1 MQRKLPP
8 LPHLTLRS
16 ASTSSSSAAAA
27 AASSSFPP
35 PRRLPPPVPL
45 RDLLAHR
52 LPPPPDSTPPR
63 SPPSPHPHADLLLLL
78 RSRRSGGGD
87 ASPETLHLE
96 LLKRGLSHDLFLAN
110 HLVNSYAKGSRLAAA
125 HRVLDEMPER
135 NAVSW
140 TCLVSGYVLS
150 GLTDEAFRTFRD
162 MLREGPPWCRPTS
175 FTFGSVLR
183 ACQDAGLDR
192 LGFATQVH
200 GLVSKTP
207 YASNTTVCNAMISMY
222 GSCSIGPPLLAQ
234 RVFDDTPVRD
244 LITWNALMSVYA
256 KKGDV
261 TSTIALFMDLQ
272 RCDSGGI
279 ELQPTEHTFG
289 SLITAT
295 SMSSCS
301 FCVLG
306 QVFGRVLKSGCS
318 GDLYVGSALVSAFAR
333 HGMLDEAKEI
343 FLSMKDRNAV
353 TLNGLIVGLIKRH
366 CGEEAVDIFLGTR
379 DSVVVNADTYVVLL
393 SAIAEYSVSEE
404 GLRKGREVH
413 GHMLRTGLIDQ
424 KIAISNGLVNMYAK
438 CGAIDNASAV
448 FELMEVRDRISWNT
462 IISAL
467 DQSGNCEEAIK
478 HYCQMRQGCLSPS
491 NFAAISGLSS
501 CASLRLLAAGQQLHC
516 DAVKWG
522 LDLDTPVSNA
532 LVKMYGE
539 CGALSQCWEVFNSMI
554 EHDEVSWNS
563 IMGVMASSQEPLM
576 ESVEV
581 FSNMMRSGCTPNKVS
596 FVNLLA
602 ALSPLSVLELEKQV
616 HAMVLKHGAAEDNA
630 VDNALISCYA
640 KSGDMDSCELIFSK
654 MSSGR
659 DAVSWNSMISGYIY
673 NGHLQEAMDCV
684 WLMVH
689 SDQTMDCCTFSIVL
703 NACASVAALERG
715 MEMHAFGIRSHLE
728 SDVVV
733 ESTLVDMYSK
743 CGRVDYASKVFS
755 YMTQRN
761 EFSWNSMISGY
772 ARHGHGRKALEIFEE
787 MQLSGQTPDHVT
799 FVSVLSACSHAGLVE
814 RGLEYFETMR
824 NHGILPRIEHYCCV
838 IDLLGRAG
846 KLDKVQEYIERM
858 PMKPN
863 ALIWR
868 TVLVA
873 CRQSKDRAKIDLG
886 RKASRML
893 LELEPQN
900 PVNYVLA
907 SNFHAATGR
916 WEDTATARAA
926 MRQVAVRKEAGR
938 SWVTLCD
945 GVHTFVAGDR
955 SHPNSK
961 EIYEKL
967 NFLIHTIRNAGYV
980 PLTEYAL
987 YDLEE
992 ENKEEL
998 LSYHSEKL
1006 AIAFVLT
1013 RPSSGGTIRIMK
1025 NLRVCGDCHTAF
1037 RYISQ
1042 IVGRQIILRDSIRF
1056 HHFEDG
1062 KCSCGDYW

>member
-1 MQRKLPP
+1 MHRKLPP
-8 LPHLTLRS
+8 FPHLTIRS
-16 ASTSSSSAAAA
+16 ASSAAAA
-27 AASSSFPP
+27 SASSPP
-35 PRRLPPPVPL
+35 PSRLPPPVPL

-52 LPPPPDSTPPR
+52 LPHPR
-63 SPPSPHPHADLLLLL
+63 SPSPPTPHPHADILHLL
-78 RSRRSGGGD
+78 RRRGD
-87 ASPETLHLE
+87 ATSPERLHVE
-96 LLKRGLSHDLFLAN
+96 LVKRGLNHDLFLVN
-110 HLVNSYAKGSRLAAA
+110 HLVNSYAKGVRLAAA
-125 HRVLDEMPER
+125 RRVFDEMPER

-140 TCLVSGYVLS
+140 TCLVSGYVLQ
-150 GLTDEAFRTFRD
+150 GLADEAFRLFRA
-162 MLREGPPWCRPTS
+162 MLREVEPGCRPTS
-175 FTFGSVLR
+175 FTFGTVLR
-183 ACQDAGLDR
+183 ACQDGGPDR
-192 LGFATQVH
+192 LGLSTQVH
-200 GLVSKTP
+200 GLVSKTE
-207 YASNTTVCNAMISMY
+207 YTSNTTVCNALISMY
-222 GSCSIGPPLLAQ
+222 GSCAVGPPILAQ
-234 RVFDDTPVRD
+234 RVFDGTPVRD

-261 TSTIALFMDLQ
+261 ISTFTLFMDMQ
-272 RCDSGGI
+272 RDDSRI
-279 ELQPTEHTFG
+279 QLRPTEHTFG

-295 SMSSCS
+295 SLSSCTS
-301 FCVLG
+301 GVLD
-306 QVFGRVLKSGCS
+306 QVFVRVLKSGCS

-333 HGMLDEAKEI
+333 HGLLDDAKDI
-343 FLSMKDRNAV
+343 FLSLKERNAV
-353 TLNGLIVGLIKRH
+353 TLNGLMVGLVKQH
-366 CGEEAVDIFLGTR
+366 CGEESVAIFVGTR
-379 DSVVVNADTYVVLL
+379 DSVAVNADTYVVLL

-413 GHMLRTGLIDQ
+413 GHMLRTGITDM
-424 KIAISNGLVNMYAK
+424 KIAVSNGLVNMYAK
-438 CGAIDNASAV
+438 CGAIDDASKV
-448 FELMEVRDRISWNT
+448 FQLMEARDRISWNT

-467 DQSGNCEEAIK
+467 DQNDTCEEAMM
-478 HYCQMRQGCLSPS
+478 HYCLMRRGCISPS

-501 CASLRLLAAGQQLHC
+501 CAGLRLLAAGQQVHC

-522 LDLDTPVSNA
+522 LDLDTSVSNA

-539 CGALSQCWEVFNSMI
+539 CGAMSECWKVFNSMT

-563 IMGVMASSQEPLM
+563 MMGVMASSQAPISET
-576 ESVEV
+576 VEV
-581 FSNMMRSGCTPNKVS
+581 FSNMMRGGLTPNKVT

-602 ALSPLSVLELEKQV
+602 ALSPLSVLELGKQV
-616 HAMVLKHGAAEDNA
+616 HAVVLKHGVTEDNA

-640 KSGDMDSCELIFSK
+640 KSGEMDSCEHLFSK
-654 MSSGR
+654 MSGRR

-689 SDQTMDCCTFSIVL
+689 TGQMMDCCTFSIIL

-715 MEMHAFGIRSHLE
+715 MEMHAFGFKSHLE

-733 ESTLVDMYSK
+733 ESALVDMYSK
-743 CGRVDYASKVFS
+743 CGRVDYASKVFNS
-755 YMTQRN
+755 MTKRN

-772 ARHGHGRKALEIFEE
+772 ARHGLGRKALEIFEE
-787 MQLSGQTPDHVT
+787 MQCSREIPDHVT

-814 RGLEYFETMR
+814 RGLEYFEMMR
-824 NHGILPRIEHYCCV
+824 EHGILPQIEHYSCV

-846 KLDKVQEYIERM
+846 KLDKIKEYIQRM

-873 CRQSKDRAKIDLG
+873 CRQSKDGAKIDLG
-886 RKASRML
+886 REASRKL
-893 LELEPQN
+893 LEIEPQN
-900 PVNYVLA
+900 PVNYVLT
-907 SNFHAATGR
+907 SNFHAATGM
-916 WEDTATARAA
+916 WEDTAKARAA
-926 MRQVAVRKEAGR
+926 MRQATVKKEAGR
-938 SWVTLCD
+938 SWVTLTD

-955 SHPNSK
+955 SHPNTK

-967 NFLIHTIRNAGYV
+967 NFLIQNIRNAGYV

-1006 AIAFVLT
+1006 AVAFVLT
-1013 RPSSGGTIRIMK
+1013 RSSSGGPIRIMK

-1042 IVGRQIILRDSIRF
+1042 IVSRQIILRDSIRF

>member
-1 MQRKLPP
+1 MHRKLPP
-8 LPHLTLRS
+8 LSRPTLRS
-16 ASTSSSSAAAA
+16 ASASAAASA
-27 AASSSFPP
+27 CSPP
-35 PRRLPPPVPL
+35 PSRLPPPVPL

-52 LPPPPDSTPPR
+52 LPPPRPL
-63 SPPSPHPHADLLLLL
+63 SPPAPHPHADILLLL
-78 RSRRSGGGD
+78 RRRRGD
-87 ASPETLHLE
+87 ATSPERLHVE
-96 LLKRGLSHDLFLAN
+96 LVKRGLCDDLFLAN
-110 HLVNSYAKGSRLAAA
+110 HLVNSYAKGARLAAA
-125 HRVLDEMPER
+125 RLVFDEMPER

-140 TCLVSGYVLS
+140 TCLVSGYVLQ
-150 GLTDEAFRTFRD
+150 GLADEAFQVFRA
-162 MLREGPPWCRPTS
+162 MLREVEPWCRPTS
-175 FTFGSVLR
+175 FTFGTVLR
-183 ACQDAGLDR
+183 ACQDEGPDR

-200 GLVSKTP
+200 GLVSKTE
-207 YASNTTVCNAMISMY
+207 YASNTTVCNALISMY
-222 GSCSIGPPLLAQ
+222 GSCAVGPPILAQ
-234 RVFDDTPVRD
+234 RVFDGTPVRD

-261 TSTIALFMDLQ
+261 ISTFTLFMDMQ
-272 RCDSGGI
+272 RDDSSI
-279 ELQPTEHTFG
+279 QLWPTEHTFG

-295 SMSSCS
+295 SLSWCSSS
-301 FCVLG
+301 VLD
-306 QVFGRVLKSGCS
+306 QVFVRVLKSGCS
-318 GDLYVGSALVSAFAR
+318 SDLYVGSALVSAFAR
-333 HGMLDEAKEI
+333 HGLLDDAKDI
-343 FLSMKDRNAV
+343 FLSLKERNAV
-353 TLNGLIVGLIKRH
+353 TLNGLMVGLVKQH
-366 CGEEAVDIFLGTR
+366 CGEESVAIFVGTR
-379 DSVVVNADTYVVLL
+379 DSVAVNADTYVVLL
-393 SAIAEYSVSEE
+393 SAIAEYSVPEE

-413 GHMLRTGLIDQ
+413 GHLIRTGSTDM
-424 KIAISNGLVNMYAK
+424 KIAVSNGLVNMYAK
-438 CGAIDNASAV
+438 CGAIDDASKV
-448 FELMEVRDRISWNT
+448 FQLMGTRDRISWNT

-467 DQSGNCEEAIK
+467 DQNNNCEEAVM
-478 HYCQMRQGCLSPS
+478 HYCLMRQGRISPS

-501 CASLRLLAAGQQLHC
+501 CASLRLLAAGQQVHC

-522 LDLDTPVSNA
+522 LDLDTSVSNA

-539 CGALSQCWEVFNSMI
+539 CGAMSECWKIFNSMT

-563 IMGVMASSQEPLM
+563 MLGVMASSQSLVSET
-576 ESVEV
+576 VEV
-581 FSNMMRSGCTPNKVS
+581 FSNMMRGGLIPNKVT
-596 FVNLLA
+596 FVNLLS
-602 ALSPLSVLELEKQV
+602 ALSPLSVLELGKQV
-616 HAMVLKHGAAEDNA
+616 HALVLKHGIAEDNA

-640 KSGDMDSCELIFSK
+640 KSGEMDSCEHLFSK
-654 MSSGR
+654 MSSRR
-659 DAVSWNSMISGYIY
+659 DAVSWNSMISGYIF

-689 SDQTMDCCTFSIVL
+689 TGQMMDCCTFSIIL

-715 MEMHAFGIRSHLE
+715 MEMHAFGIKSHLE

-733 ESTLVDMYSK
+733 ESALVDMYSK
-743 CGRVDYASKVFS
+743 CGRVDYASKVFNS
-755 YMTQRN
+755 MTLRN

-772 ARHGHGRKALEIFEE
+772 ARHGLGMKALEIFEE
-787 MQLSGQTPDHVT
+787 MQRSREIPDHVT

-814 RGLEYFETMR
+814 RGLEYFEMMR
-824 NHGILPRIEHYCCV
+824 DHGMLPRIEHYSCV

-846 KLDKVQEYIERM
+846 KLDKIKDYIQRM

-873 CRQSKDRAKIDLG
+873 CRQSKDGDKIDLG
-886 RKASRML
+886 REASRKL
-893 LELEPQN
+893 LEIEPQN

-907 SNFHAATGR
+907 SNFHAATGM
-916 WEDTATARAA
+916 WEDTAKARAA
-926 MRQVAVRKEAGR
+926 MRQATVKKEAGR
-938 SWVTLCD
+938 SWVTLND
-945 GVHTFVAGDR
+945 GVHTFLAGDR
-955 SHPNSK
+955 SHPNTK

-967 NFLIHTIRNAGYV
+967 NFLIQNIRNAGYV

-1006 AIAFVLT
+1006 AVAFVLT
-1013 RPSSGGTIRIMK
+1013 RSSSGGPIRIMK

-1056 HHFEDG
+1056 HHFVDG